1 MELPLTN
8 TILHDPVYAQTMET
22 LRELEQDR
30 IFCRHGMAH
39 CLDVARITML
49 LCREHGVGAEPDMV
63 YAAAL
68 LHDIGRAAEYTGG
81 IPHEE
86 ASIPLARTILTE
98 CHAPAAVQEQI
109 LHLIACHRH
118 ARKEDGSLAYL
129 FSLADK
135 RSRCCFACPA
145 YAECSWA
152 EERRNLTITE

>member
-8 TILHDPVYAQTMET
+8 AILHNAVYAQTMET
-22 LRELEQDR
+22 LRTLEQDR

-49 LCREHGVGAEPDMV
+49 LCP
-63 YAAAL
+63 
-68 LHDIGRAAEYTGG
+68 EYTDG

-86 ASIPLARTILTE
+86 AAEPLARAILTE
-98 CHAPAAVQEQI
+98 CHTPPALQEQI
-109 LHLIACHRH
+109 LRLIVCHRN
-118 ARKEDGSLAYL
+118 AQKEDGSLAYL

-145 YAECSWA
+145 FDKCNWTAQ
-152 EERRNLTITE
+152 RRNLTITE

>member
-8 TILHDPVYAQTMET
+8 AILHNAVYAQTMET
-22 LRELEQDR
+22 LRTLEQDR

-49 LCREHGVGAEPDMV
+49 LCREYAVAAEPDVV

-68 LHDIGRAAEYTGG
+68 LHDIGRAAEYTDG

-86 ASIPLARTILTE
+86 AAEPLARAILTE
-98 CHAPAAVQEQI
+98 CHTPPALQEQI
-109 LHLIACHRH
+109 MRLIVCHRN
-118 ARKEDGSLAYL
+118 AQKEDGSLAYL

-145 YAECSWA
+145 FDACNWTA
-152 EERRNLTITE
+152 QRRNLTITE